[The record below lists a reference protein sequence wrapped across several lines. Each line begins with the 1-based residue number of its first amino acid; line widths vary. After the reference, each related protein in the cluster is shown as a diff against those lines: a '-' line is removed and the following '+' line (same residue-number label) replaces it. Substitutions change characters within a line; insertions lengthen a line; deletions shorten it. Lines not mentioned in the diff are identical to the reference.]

1 MKNRKIRGFLPL
13 FLVATY
19 AIIVGVGCSHSDI
32 TSQMKNSE
40 PDKQRTM
47 SVKNVEQPNISGD
60 WTGTWG
66 VYLPQQTNNAAQNTQ
81 QQLDCR
87 VVALT
92 PEMWQATFEGEC
104 GRPYKYTIQMHG
116 RRAGDAVLFKGSV
129 DLGKKDGGVYNWIGR
144 ATVEG
149 FTGFYTSQDYTGTFQ
164 MARVTES
171 PDTKTGSL

>member
-1 MKNRKIRGFLPL
+1 MKNGNIRGFLPL
-13 FLVATY
+13 FWVATY
-19 AIIVGVGCSHSDI
+19 AMIVGVGCSHSDI
-32 TSQMKNSE
+32 TSQANNSQ
-40 PDKQRTM
+40 PDIQRAV
-47 SVKNVEQPNISGD
+47 SLNNDEQPNISGD

-66 VYLPQQTNNAAQNTQ
+66 VYLPQQTNNATQNTQ

-92 PEMWQATFEGEC
+92 PDRWQATFEGEC
-104 GRPYKYTIQMHG
+104 GRPYKYTIQMDG
-116 RRAGDAVLFKGSV
+116 RRAGDVVLFKGSV

-149 FTGFYTSQDYTGTFQ
+149 FTGFYTSQAYTGTFQ

-171 PDTKTGSL
+171 SDIKTGSL

>member
-1 MKNRKIRGFLPL
+1 MIRNTIRGCLPL
-13 FLVATY
+13 FWVAIF
-19 AIIVGVGCSHSDI
+19 AMIVGVGCSHSDI
-32 TSQMKNSE
+32 TSQANYSD
-40 PDKQRTM
+40 PDIKRAM
-47 SVKNVEQPNISGD
+47 SVKDDEQPKISGD

-66 VYLPQQTNNAAQNTQ
+66 VYLPQQTNNATQNTQ

-92 PEMWQATFEGEC
+92 PDRWQATFEGEC
-104 GRPYKYTIQMHG
+104 GRPYKYTIQMDG
-116 RRAGDAVLFKGSV
+116 RRAGDVVLFKGSV

-149 FTGFYTSQDYTGTFQ
+149 FTGFYTSQEYTGTFQ

-171 PDTKTGSL
+171 SDIKTGSL